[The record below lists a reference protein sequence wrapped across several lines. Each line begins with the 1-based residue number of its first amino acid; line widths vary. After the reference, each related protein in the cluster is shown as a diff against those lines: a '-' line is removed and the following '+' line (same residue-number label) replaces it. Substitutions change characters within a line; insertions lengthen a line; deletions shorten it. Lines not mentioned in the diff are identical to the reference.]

1 MFPTL
6 TSQGLKDGEASLEE
20 MVISHKDENR
30 FTHKDERMKGI
41 DNSNRHGTSSFS
53 ATKDQDK
60 RLIQGQTTD
69 LQKQH
74 SFQQQ
79 KWQNTGLTKNQNVT
93 RIALYQKDAGNKTTT
108 EIISCTCA
116 DLATVMEAFPF

>member
-20 MVISHKDENR
+20 MVTSHKDENR

-60 RLIQGQTTD
+60 RLIQGQM
-69 LQKQH
+69 KP
-74 SFQQQ
+74 S
-79 KWQNTGLTKNQNVT
+79 
-93 RIALYQKDAGNKTTT
+93 
-108 EIISCTCA
+108 
-116 DLATVMEAFPF
+116 EAAQFPAAEVVEHWAN